1 MVETVGIR
9 IHFLRCEINKD
20 IYDNFR
26 WMPET
31 PQYLLAK
38 NRRRDAEKA
47 LRWLRGPDADLTGE
61 LEEMQKDVSFS
72 SVSVSLRFLS
82 CTSSSSP

>member
-1 MVETVGIR
+1 
-9 IHFLRCEINKD
+9 
-20 IYDNFR
+20 
-26 WMPET
+26 MPET

-61 LEEMQKDVSFS
+61 LEEMQKDVSIS
-72 SVSVSLRFLS
+72 GVSVFSHCLSYTPSLSSWLIILWKQFL
-82 CTSSSSP
+82 